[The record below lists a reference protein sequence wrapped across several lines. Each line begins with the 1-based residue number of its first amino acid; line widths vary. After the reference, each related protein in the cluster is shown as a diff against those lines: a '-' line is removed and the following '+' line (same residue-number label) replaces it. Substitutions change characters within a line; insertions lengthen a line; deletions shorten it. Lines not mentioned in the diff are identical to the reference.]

1 MTLNSFQTTDQF
13 KLKTFAYNKIIVTE
27 NIEICFVK
35 QEKNVIKG
43 QNAAYQHF
51 FFFYHNAFNNQD
63 H

>member
-35 QEKNVIKG
+35 QEKNVMKG

-51 FFFYHNAFNNQD
+51 FFLLPQCF
-63 H
+63 